1 MRGFGVTS
9 ASFAIELQMTRN
21 ANVLGIDPWEFRLKN
36 ANRPGD
42 LMPTRKV
49 LEDPSTIDTIQAC
62 AEAVGHPLSATY
74 RDMRNEE
81 RSGEWLPAAPGRP
94 GSKREARQPPG
105 GSAMK
110 HRGRGLAAIEYPTG
124 MNQGGDPSQAWV
136 KIKPDGRVDVFAGT
150 VDLGQGSKTV
160 HTQIVAD
167 TLGVP
172 YESVNMDVSNTDS
185 SPLCTG
191 TFASRGTFIGGL
203 AVLKAAKKAKEKMLE
218 IAGQAM
224 EIDPADL
231 EVEDGI
237 VFVKGSPDK
246 RMSVG
251 EVSAAATWGFGE
263 LITGTGVHLKAYSMP
278 DPDTGECDPDHA
290 ISYAAC
296 VVDVEVDDETGAVTV
311 LSMVQAYDV
320 GHAIN
325 PTLVEGQ
332 IEGGAMM
339 GLGLGLLEQSYPHY
353 PSTEGRGNEFGAYLM
368 PGLQDFPEITSV
380 IVENPSA
387 DGPFGA
393 KAIGEMADNAQ
404 GPAICSATRRR
415 GRLGAAAA
423 GDARARAARAAGQ
436 GRRHRRPASRGQTV
450 VFDEDISVMTLGRLL
465 VGSARSS
472 GSDGRQPLP
481 HLERRPHDGVP
492 SGSVPAR
499 HRRRAGLPLQGDL
512 TEPG

>member
-1 MRGFGVTS
+1 
-9 ASFAIELQMTRN
+9 
-21 ANVLGIDPWEFRLKN
+21 
-36 ANRPGD
+36 
-42 LMPTRKV
+42 
-49 LEDPSTIDTIQAC
+49 
-62 AEAVGHPLSATY
+62 
-74 RDMRNEE
+74 
-81 RSGEWLPAAPGRP
+81 
-94 GSKREARQPPG
+94 
-105 GSAMK
+105 
-110 HRGRGLAAIEYPTG
+110 
-124 MNQGGDPSQAWV
+124 
-136 KIKPDGRVDVFAGT
+136 
-150 VDLGQGSKTV
+150 
-160 HTQIVAD
+160 
-167 TLGVP
+167 
-172 YESVNMDVSNTDS
+172 MDVSNTDS

-231 EVEDGI
+231 DVEDGM

-246 RMSVG
+246 KMSVG

-368 PGLQDFPEITSV
+368 PGLPDFPEITSV

-393 KAIGEMADNAQ
+393 KAIGEMANNAQ
-404 GPAICSATRRR
+404 GPAICSAIHDAVGVWVPQQPATPERVLRA
-415 GRLGAAAA
+415 LQAKAA
-423 GDARARAARAAGQ
+423 GTDAP
-436 GRRHRRPASRGQTV
+436 RREGKTV
-450 VFDEDISVMTLGRLL
+450 IFDEDISVMTLGRR
-465 VGSARSS
+465 VARSSARSS

-481 HLERRPHDGVP
+481 HLERRPDDRVP
-492 SGSVPAR
+492 PRRAPAR
-499 HRRRAGLPLQGDL
+499 DRRRAGLPLQGDVRARQAGAAAL
-512 TEPG
+512 ARAHRAGHGDPRGRGHDDDRRRDQDAQGRATSSSSTAASSTR